1 MEECVRELHVVA
13 LSEDG
18 RHVVLATSQDATSG
32 EFMVASDARL
42 AAAVRGD
49 LQQPG
54 SAPRAPLT
62 PRDIQSRLR
71 SGESAEHIATSAG
84 VPLSKIER
92 FAGPVL
98 SEMAKVLEAARA
110 TVVARARLGPSALP
124 LGEGVDLAIGQTA
137 GLRPDSVRWA
147 TFRDDEGRWVVQVE
161 YAARNR
167 TKRASWSYDPATR
180 RVTPT
185 DPFSAA
191 LAHVDVAEPV
201 PPRRRSSERT
211 RAVPE
216 VTGAEGREQARA
228 GAGTP
233 EPAAGLRV
241 VPYPERLPE
250 PGPGPELDPD
260 PVQSEPVQGELSMS
274 APAAERP
281 ARPDTSEPDPRQQ
294 TAERPAR
301 PDTSEPAIPPAAAD
315 QPATAEQPVADKP
328 AAEKPAAGK
337 PPPEQPPLEQPS
349 RAPRPARPGRPA
361 ARSRAAVPGWADV
374 LLSTSRHVDEP
385 DEH

>member
-1 MEECVRELHVVA
+1 VRELHVVA

-18 RHVVLATSQDATSG
+18 RHVVLATSQDAASG

-98 SEMAKVLEAARA
+98 SEMAKVLQAARA
-110 TVVARARLGPSALP
+110 TVV
-124 LGEGVDLAIGQTA
+124 LGEGVDLAIGRTA

-147 TFRDDEGRWVVQVE
+147 TYRDDEGRWVVQVE

-167 TKRASWSYDPATR
+167 TKHASWSYDPATR

-191 LAHVDVAEPV
+191 LAHVEVAEPV

-216 VTGAEGREQARA
+216 ATDAEGREQARA

-241 VPYPERLPE
+241 VPDQERLPE
-250 PGPGPELDPD
+250 PGPELDPD
-260 PVQSEPVQGELSMS
+260 PVQSEPVQGELSVS
-274 APAAERP
+274 APAAERV
-281 ARPDTSEPDPRQQ
+281 
-294 TAERPAR
+294 AR
-301 PDTSEPAIPPAAAD
+301 PDTSEPAVPPAAPD
-315 QPATAEQPVADKP
+315 QPATAEQPVAEKP
-328 AAEKPAAGK
+328 AAEKPAAEK
-337 PPPEQPPLEQPS
+337 PAPEQPS

-374 LLSTSRHVDEP
+374 LLSTSRHGDEP

>member
-1 MEECVRELHVVA
+1 MRELHVVA

-42 AAAVRGD
+42 TAAVRGD

-147 TFRDDEGRWVVQVE
+147 TYRDDEGRWVVQVE

-191 LAHVDVAEPV
+191 LAHVEVAEPV

-216 VTGAEGREQARA
+216 ATDAEGREQARA

-241 VPYPERLPE
+241 VPDQEQLPE
-250 PGPGPELDPD
+250 PGPELDPD
-260 PVQSEPVQGELSMS
+260 PVQSEPVQGELSVS
-274 APAAERP
+274 APAAERV
-281 ARPDTSEPDPRQQ
+281 ARPDTSEPVPAQQ

-301 PDTSEPAIPPAAAD
+301 PDTSEPAVPPAAPD
-315 QPATAEQPVADKP
+315 QPATAEQPVAEKP
-328 AAEKPAAGK
+328 VAEKPA
-337 PPPEQPPLEQPS
+337 PEQPAPEQPS

-374 LLSTSRHVDEP
+374 LLSTSRHGDEP